1 MYFIEKNV
9 NIQTKLRIKDE
20 KMVNSLKRI
29 DAHLS
34 NLGYC
39 SRKEAKKFLRIFEV
53 CVKDERVFDPSIKAY
68 HDHITIDNEKLDPEK
83 ITILLNKPDGYIC
96 SHNDA
101 GMLIY
106 SLIPDRWNRRNPKIS
121 TIGRLDVDTTG
132 AIILTDDGDLNHKLS
147 SPKSDVSKIYEATL
161 AQELRGD
168 EKEIF
173 ASGELM
179 LNGEKKPLLPANLE
193 IITPTLVRLEIC
205 EGKYHQVKRMFG
217 AVGNRVT
224 KLHRVRF
231 DKFDVEDLKEGE
243 YKFIEL

>member
-1 MYFIEKNV
+1 LYFIEKNV
-9 NIQTKLRIKDE
+9 NIQTKLRVKDE

-68 HDHITIDNEKLDPEK
+68 HDDITIDNEKLDPEK

-147 SPKSDVSKIYEATL
+147 SPKSDVSKVYEATL

-173 ASGELM
+173 ASGELL